1 MTEKLT
7 IITERVDDTP
17 LLVKQQ
23 ERMGIAR
30 LLNETFTTHGNWQ
43 GLSLGAVIEGWLA
56 HILSE
61 ANHRLSHVQPWVAN
75 RLETLSACLGQP
87 VRALDFS
94 DDRLALVLQALSDDA
109 QWSTFE
115 QRLNRNLLRVYTLQ
129 PRQVRI
135 DTTTC
140 SGYGEV
146 SAEGLFQFGYSKDH
160 RPDLPQVKVV
170 LSTLDPMGMPVA
182 TDVVSGQCA
191 DDPLYIPAIRRVHS
205 GLQEQGLL
213 YVGDSKMGAIG
224 TRAFVHTLG
233 EYYLTPL
240 SRVQLPEEEL
250 RTYLEPVWNAEQ
262 ELTAIYRTRVNE
274 EGVRI
279 AEGYETPVELSD
291 TVAGQTVCWTERR
304 LVVRS
309 LQQVRAARTR
319 LHKRLAKAEADVLAL
334 NERGRGKR
342 RYATITELRQ
352 ATQAIICEHRVQGL
366 LRLDFEVVTAERTIR
381 GYREYPT
388 RTVVEQEA
396 KVRVAV
402 NEEAVEARLRSHG
415 WRVYAT
421 NAPAEQL
428 PLAQAVLA
436 YRNQYLVERGCGRL
450 KGRPLS
456 VTPMYLQRDDH
467 ATGLIRLLSI
477 ALRILTLFEFLVR
490 RRLAQEGAELAGIY
504 KGNPK
509 RSTPRPSA
517 ELMLEAFEYITLTVV
532 HGIQR
537 TLRHLTPLTPVQQ
550 RILKLLDIPP
560 DIYTRLAGESV
571 IPA

>member
-1 MTEKLT
+1 MTNKLT
-7 IITERVDDTP
+7 ITTERVDDTP
-17 LLVKQQ
+17 LLVKHQ

-30 LLNETFTTHGNWQ
+30 LLNEIFTMHGNWQ
-43 GLSLGAVIEGWLA
+43 GLSLGAVVEGWLA

-75 RLETLSACLGQP
+75 RLETLSASLGQP

-140 SGYGEV
+140 SGYWEV
-146 SAEGLFQFGYSKDH
+146 SSDGLFQFGYSKDH

-170 LSTLDPMGMPVA
+170 LATLDPMGMPVA
-182 TDVVSGQCA
+182 TDVVAGQCA

-224 TRAFVHTLG
+224 TRAFVQTLG
-233 EYYLTPL
+233 AYYLTPL
-240 SRVQLPEEEL
+240 SRVQLPEAEL

-262 ELTAIYRTRVNE
+262 ELTAIYRTNVNGE
-274 EGVRI
+274 TVQI
-279 AEGYETPVELSD
+279 AQGYATRAELS
-291 TVAGQTVCWTERR
+291 TMVAGQTVCWTERR

-319 LHKRLAKAEADVLAL
+319 LHQRLATAEAAVLAL

-342 RYATITELRQ
+342 RYADVTALRQ
-352 ATQAIICEHRVQGL
+352 AAQAIVRKHRVQGL
-366 LRLDFEVVTAERTIR
+366 LCLDFEVTTAERTIR
-381 GYREYPT
+381 GYRESPT

-396 KVRVAV
+396 WVRVAV
-402 NEEAVEARLRSHG
+402 NEAAVEAWLRPHG

-421 NAPAEQL
+421 NAPAAQL

-436 YRNQYLVERGCGRL
+436 YRDQYLVERGCGRL

-477 ALRILTLFEFLVR
+477 ALRILTLLEFLVR
-490 RRLAQEGAELAGIY
+490 RRLAHEGTELAGIY

-517 ELMLEAFEYITLTVV
+517 ELLLEAFEYITLTVV
-532 HGIQR
+532 HEIHR

-560 DIYTRLAGESV
+560 DIYTRLAADSV
-571 IPA
+571 ILA